1 MTSFKK
7 FILGITACFF
17 FPWLCLVVIPHSMM
31 NADIQEWTDADTG
44 AVNAFPAGKPN
55 IFRQGQIVYAQEGCA
70 SCHTQMIRPTYMGF
84 ESWRPGFGK
93 EGTIEEPV
101 RTRETRLGDYYGEE
115 FAYLGNQRIGP
126 DLSNVGYRYDEAW
139 HHEHLYLP
147 QSKRDFSLM
156 PSFRHLYKKRKI
168 RAQKSELALKNI
180 EWSDDEEA
188 QNYEIV
194 PTDRAKALVGYLMT
208 LKKDDPFGAVIATEN
223 E

>member
-1 MTSFKK
+1 
-7 FILGITACFF
+7 
-17 FPWLCLVVIPHSMM
+17 M

-101 RTRETRLGDYYGEE
+101 RTRETRLGDYDGEE

-126 DLSNVGYRYDEAW
+126 DLSNVGYRHDEAW

-147 QSKRDFSLM
+147 QSKREFSLM

-168 RAQKSELALKNI
+168 RGQKSELALKNV